1 MGEINLHDT
10 LVCVLAMTVSTLC
23 GWRFSKMRL
32 SRFFSDEARTEHM
45 PAINSVWY
53 PLTGSKGFALGFGYA
68 ETGGE
73 TVPPVPE
80 KISEGAATRRKKW
93 C

>member
-1 MGEINLHDT
+1 MSQKISFL
-10 LVCVLAMTVSTLC
+10 
-23 GWRFSKMRL
+23 RQ

-45 PAINSVWY
+45 RAINSVRY
-53 PLTGSKGFALGFGYA
+53 PLTGYKGFALGFGYA